1 MSHQNASVKSIIFA
15 LSANF
20 GIAVTKTVAAVI
32 TGSGS
37 MLAESIHSFADC
49 GNQLLLFLGLKTSKR
64 QPNDEHPLGYGMS
77 IYFWSFIVALM
88 LFSMGGLF
96 SIYEG
101 IHKLHTNE
109 PVSNPLVAIIVLFF
123 SMLLEGASLLGCLK
137 QIKPIRGAQSVW
149 SWVKNTRQS
158 ELVVVLGEDV
168 AALLGLAFALV
179 FIILS
184 AVTGNPVYDSIGS
197 IGIGTL
203 LVVVSLFIATK
214 VKGLLIG
221 QSSDV
226 TVRQKMKAFLE
237 ARPEVELVFNLITI
251 QLGDRIMVAVKAKM
265 VPTESA
271 EQMIQ
276 HINTCEKELRDT
288 FPNIQWIFF
297 EPDVEDQ
304 ND

>member
-1 MSHQNASVKSIIFA
+1 
-15 LSANF
+15 
-20 GIAVTKTVAAVI
+20 
-32 TGSGS
+32 
-37 MLAESIHSFADC
+37 
-49 GNQLLLFLGLKTSKR
+49 LFLGLKTSKK

-109 PVSNPLVAIIVLFF
+109 PVSNPLVAIIVLSL

-137 QIKPIRGAQSVW
+137 QIKPIRGEQSVW
-149 SWVKNTRQS
+149 NWVKNTRQS

-179 FIILS
+179 FIVLS

-226 TVRQKMKAFLE
+226 MVRQKMKTFLE
-237 ARPEVELVFNLITI
+237 ARPEVDLVFNLITI
-251 QLGDRIMVAVKAKM
+251 QLGNRIMVAVKAKM
-265 VPTESA
+265 VEVATPG
-271 EQMIQ
+271 QMIQ
-276 HINTCEKELRDT
+276 NINTCEKALRET

-297 EPDVEDQ
+297 DPTLRICSKRSYRRICDPSPLENRDL
-304 ND
+304 

>member
-109 PVSNPLVAIIVLFF
+109 PVSNPLVAIIVLSL
-123 SMLLEGASLLGCLK
+123 SMLLEGTSLLGCLK
-137 QIKPIRGAQSVW
+137 QIKPIRGTQSVW

-179 FIILS
+179 FIVLS

-226 TVRQKMKAFLE
+226 TVRHKMKAFLE
-237 ARPEVELVFNLITI
+237 ARPEVDLVFNLITI

-271 EQMIQ
+271 EQLIL
-276 HINTCEKELRDT
+276 HINTCEKALRET

-297 EPDVEDQ
+297 EPDVEDK

>member
-49 GNQLLLFLGLKTSKR
+49 GNQLLLFLGLKTSKK

-109 PVSNPLVAIIVLFF
+109 PVSNPLVAIIVLSL

-137 QIKPIRGAQSVW
+137 QIKPIRGEQSVW
-149 SWVKNTRQS
+149 DWVKNTRQS

-179 FIILS
+179 FIVLS

-203 LVVVSLFIATK
+203 LVIVSLFIATK

-226 TVRQKMKAFLE
+226 TVRQNMKAFLE
-237 ARPEVELVFNLITI
+237 ARPEVDLVFNFITI

-265 VPTESA
+265 VEVATPG
-271 EQMIQ
+271 QMIQ
-276 HINTCEKELRDT
+276 NINTCEKALRET

>member
-49 GNQLLLFLGLKTSKR
+49 GNQLLLFLGLKTSKK

-109 PVSNPLVAIIVLFF
+109 PVSNPLVAIIVLSL

-137 QIKPIRGAQSVW
+137 QIKSIRGKQSVW
-149 SWVKNTRQS
+149 NWVKNTRQS

-197 IGIGTL
+197 IGIGAL

-226 TVRQKMKAFLE
+226 TVRQNMKAFLE
-237 ARPEVELVFNLITI
+237 ARPEVDLVFNLITI

-265 VPTESA
+265 VEVATPG
-271 EQMIQ
+271 QMIQ
-276 HINTCEKELRDT
+276 NINTCEKALRET